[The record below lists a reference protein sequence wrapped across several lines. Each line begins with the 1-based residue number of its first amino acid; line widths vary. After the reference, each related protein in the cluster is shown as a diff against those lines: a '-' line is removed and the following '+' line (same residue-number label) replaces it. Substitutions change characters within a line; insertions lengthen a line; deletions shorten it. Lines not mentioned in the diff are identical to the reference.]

1 MSRIRGA
8 DTSPE
13 LALRRALRKVGI
25 GYRIHAKGLPGRPDV
40 AFMKARLAVFVHGC
54 FWHRHP
60 GCRRATTPRS
70 NNSFW
75 VEKFAANTSRDR
87 RSIQALH
94 ACGWDVGVIWECET
108 EDVGDLALAVD
119 EIRER
124 LGR

>member
-8 DTSPE
+8 DTVPE
-13 LALRRALRKVGI
+13 LALRRALREAGI

-40 AFMKARLAVFVHGC
+40 AFIKARLAVFVHGC

-60 GCRRATTPRS
+60 GCRHATTPKS
-70 NNSFW
+70 NIRFW
-75 VEKFAANTSRDR
+75 SDKFSANTSRDR
-87 RSIQALH
+87 RSIEALH
-94 ACGWDVGVIWECET
+94 ARGWDVGVIWECET
-108 EDVGDLALAVD
+108 EDVGDLALAVQ